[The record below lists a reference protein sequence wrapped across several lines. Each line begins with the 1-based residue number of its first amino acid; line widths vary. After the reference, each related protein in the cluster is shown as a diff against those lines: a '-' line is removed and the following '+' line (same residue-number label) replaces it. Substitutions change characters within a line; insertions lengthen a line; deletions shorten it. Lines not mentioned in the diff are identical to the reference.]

1 MGNLMKGIRIAAYIA
16 EVIIASSVVIELVEK
31 YGSRSKKSAA
41 SKKVDVGDTTTEK
54 EQQHLMNYDK
64 TQDAVITI
72 LEVAVSVLKGIK
84 KLRGIFI
91 KAKK

>member
-1 MGNLMKGIRIAAYIA
+1 
-16 EVIIASSVVIELVEK
+16 
-31 YGSRSKKSAA
+31 
-41 SKKVDVGDTTTEK
+41 
-54 EQQHLMNYDK
+54 MNYDK

-84 KLRGIFI
+84 KLRGIFV